1 MIEVEQNGV
10 QVMSE
15 EVGEAIE
22 AVAVVG
28 MSGRFPGARG
38 VEELW
43 ENLRGGVESVTFFSD
58 EELLAEG
65 IDAAALKHPSYVK
78 AKPVLEDME
87 LFDAAFFGF
96 NPREAEIM
104 DPQHR
109 VFLESSWAA
118 LEDAGYDPD
127 VCRGRIG
134 VFAGASLS
142 TYVFNALASLR
153 EEREQLGAL
162 QQLGIGN
169 GLGTFTTRVSYKLN
183 LKGPSVSVQTACSTS
198 LAAVHLA
205 CQSLLSY
212 QSDMA
217 LAGGVSIIVP
227 RREGYFYVEGGIF
240 SPDGHCRA
248 FDADARGTIVGDGV
262 GVVVL
267 KRLSEAVADGDT
279 IHAVIRGSAM
289 NNDGSAKVGFTAP
302 SIEGQVEVVAEAHAV
317 AGVDAASISYVEAH
331 GTGTQ
336 MGDPMEV
343 KALTRAFRAST
354 DAKGF
359 CALGSIKTN
368 IGHLDTAAGVA
379 GLIKTVLAL
388 KHRQLPPTLHFTRP
402 NPEIDFEN
410 SPFFVN
416 TSLADWK
423 TNGTPRRAGVSS
435 FGFGGTNVHVIAEE
449 APPVDETTAS
459 RPYQLLCLSAKTAT
473 ALDAASDNLSAYL
486 SRHPELD
493 LADAAHTL
501 HVGRKGFAERQILVC
516 RDREDALAAL
526 ESRDPKRLVRARA
539 AEESEHGVVFMFP
552 GQGSQFVGMA
562 REIYEAESVFRDE
575 LDECCRLLLPHLGR
589 DLREVVFA
597 PDARAEDAAR
607 ELEQTRLTQPA
618 LFAVEYSLARLWMSW
633 GVALRA
639 MIGHSIGEY
648 VAACLAGVFTL
659 EDALALVA
667 ARGRL
672 MQGLPA
678 GAMLAVALP
687 EEELKPLLGARLSLA
702 AINGPS
708 SCVASGPVEA
718 VEELERTLADRGT
731 PGRRL
736 HTSHAFHSS
745 MVEPVLDAFADE
757 VRRARPQPPQ
767 LPFVSNVTG
776 TWITAREATD
786 PGYWVRHLRGAVRFA
801 DGARELL
808 AEPSHVLLEVGPGQ
822 TLKQLVAQQ
831 TGRGSDRLVL
841 SSLRHPHSN
850 ETDEALLLEAL
861 GRLWAAGV
869 RVDWPGFYA
878 RERRRRV
885 PLPTYPFERRRFWA
899 EAHPLDAAP
908 PKAPEGKRPDVG
920 DWFYAPSWK
929 QTVSPAAPAPATSA
943 ARDERYLLFL
953 DDCGVGD
960 KLADTLKA
968 QGSEVFTVRA
978 GTRFARDGEHA
989 FVIDSS
995 NAEDYRELLTQLAA
1009 ETKAPTRIVH
1019 LWTLTSDD
1027 AAPTGL
1033 ELFNQLL
1040 GAGFYSLISIAQ
1052 AASAAQLNERLQ
1064 LFVVSNDLHEVTG
1077 AERLCPEKATLLG
1090 PCKVIPQEFVNINC
1104 RSIDVVLPARDG
1116 REERRLVAQL
1126 AAEFD
1131 FDSADPTV
1139 AYRGPH
1145 RWTQTFD
1152 RVRAE
1157 KRDGDSAGLR
1167 EAGVYLIIG
1176 GLGNI
1181 GLTLAEHLART
1192 VGARLVLTTRSDF
1205 PAPEQW
1211 DAWLATH
1218 DAHDKVSTQITRLRR
1233 IEAAGGTCLV
1243 ARADPADREAM
1254 RRVVSTTLA
1263 RFGAVH
1269 GVAHAAGI
1277 VIYEENARTIQE
1289 VKRLDSEPQFR
1300 TKADTLYVFEEVLR
1314 GVEPDFCLFISSLS
1328 SVLGGLGLVTY
1339 SAANLFVDAFA
1350 RSYAR
1355 QTDARCTSVDFD
1367 SWREWDA
1374 APPPPQPAGLGAGLA
1389 ELSVAPEEGPEV
1401 FARLLPRVGHQQL
1414 VVSTSDLQPR
1424 IDRWLKRLAAA
1435 DPARPDSQRANSLYP
1450 RANLAQA
1457 FVAPR
1462 TEAEIRIADIW
1473 QQVLGLEQVG
1483 ADDNFFDLGGNSLL
1497 ATQLVTRLRD
1507 SFRVELP
1514 LRRFFEAPTVAQLAL
1529 ALESSAAP
1537 EAVAAAPA
1545 TKIKPVSRDSL
1556 RVRRDVV
1563 KT

>member
-1 MIEVEQNGV
+1 VKEVEPNGV
-10 QVMSE
+10 NEMGE
-15 EVGEAIE
+15 EVGGGVEAI
-22 AVAVVG
+22 AVVG

-65 IDAAALKHPSYVK
+65 IDASALKHPSYVK
-78 AKPVLEDME
+78 AKPLLEGME

-96 NPREAEIM
+96 NPREAELM

-127 VCRGRIG
+127 AYRGRIG

-183 LKGPSVSVQTACSTS
+183 LKGPSVGVQTACSTS

-267 KRLSEAVADGDT
+267 KRLEDALADGDT
-279 IHAVIRGSAM
+279 VHAVIRGSAM

-302 SIEGQVEVVAEAHAV
+302 SVEGQVEVVAEAHAV
-317 AGVDAASISYVEAH
+317 AGVDAASITYVEAH
-331 GTGTQ
+331 GTGTR

-343 KALTRAFRAST
+343 SALTRAFRVST

-388 KHRQLPPTLHFTRP
+388 KHRQLPPTLHFLRP

-416 TSLADWK
+416 TTLAEWE

-435 FGFGGTNVHVIAEE
+435 FGFGGTNVHVVAEE
-449 APPVDETTAS
+449 APPAAETSAS
-459 RPYQLLCLSAKTAT
+459 RPYQLLCLSAKTEA
-473 ALDAASDNLSAYL
+473 ALDAATQNLAAHL
-486 SRHPELD
+486 GRHPELD
-493 LADAAHTL
+493 LADAAYTL
-501 HVGRKGFAERQILVC
+501 QVGRKSFGERQVLVC

-526 ESRDPKRLVRARA
+526 ESRDPRRLLRSRADEDA
-539 AEESEHGVVFMFP
+539 DTAVVFMFP
-552 GQGSQFVGMA
+552 GQGSQYVGMA
-562 REIYEAESVFRDE
+562 RELYEAEATFRE
-575 LDECCRLLLPHLGR
+575 EFDECCRLLAPHLKL
-589 DLREVVFA
+589 DLRDVMFA
-597 PDARAEDAAR
+597 PDEHAEEAAHG
-607 ELEQTRLTQPA
+607 LEQTRLTQPA
-618 LFAVEYSLARLWMSW
+618 LFAVEYALARLWMSW
-633 GVALRA
+633 GVAPRA

-667 ARGRL
+667 ERGRL

-702 AINGPS
+702 AVNGPA
-708 SCVASGPVEA
+708 SCVASGPADA
-718 VEELERTLADRGT
+718 VEELERVLAGRGT

-736 HTSHAFHSS
+736 HTSHAFHSA
-745 MVEPVLDAFADE
+745 MVEPVLEAFAE
-757 VRRARPQPPQ
+757 RVRRARPKTPL

-776 TWITAREATD
+776 TWITTSEATD
-786 PGYWVRHLRGAVRFA
+786 PGYWVRHLRGTVRFA

-808 AEPSHVLLEVGPGQ
+808 AEASRVLLEVGPGQ

-831 TGRGSDRLVL
+831 GSADRVVL
-841 SSLRHPHSN
+841 SSLRHPHSTR
-850 ETDEALLLEAL
+850 TDEALLLEAL
-861 GRLWAAGV
+861 GRLWSAGV
-869 RVDWPGFYA
+869 GVDWPGFYA

-885 PLPTYPFERRRFWA
+885 PLPTYPFEGRRYWA
-899 EAHPLDAAP
+899 EAPAPDAAT
-908 PKAPEGKRPDVG
+908 PKAPEGKRPDVS
-920 DWFYAPSWK
+920 DWFYVPFWK
-929 QTVSPAAPAPATSA
+929 QTVSPAAAPRGPRA
-943 ARDERYLLFL
+943 AGDERYLLLL
-953 DDCGVGD
+953 DDGRIGER
-960 KLADTLKA
+960 LAEALRA
-968 QGSEVFTVRA
+968 AGSEVFTVKA
-978 GTRFARDGEHA
+978 GGSFAREGEHA
-989 FVIDSS
+989 FVIDPSS
-995 NAEDYRELLTQLAA
+995 AEDYRALLTQLAA
-1009 ETKAPTRIVH
+1009 ESKAPTRVVH
-1019 LWTLTSDD
+1019 LWTLTPDEH
-1027 AAPTGL
+1027 APAGPGL
-1033 ELFNQLL
+1033 FDELL
-1040 GAGFYSLISIAQ
+1040 GAGFYSLTSFAQ
-1052 AASAAQLNERLQ
+1052 AASAAQLNEPLQ
-1064 LFVVSNDLHEVTG
+1064 LFVVSNGLHEVTG
-1077 AERLCPEKATLLG
+1077 AEPLCPEKATLLA

-1104 RSIDVVLPARDG
+1104 RSIDVCLPERGG
-1116 REERRLVAQL
+1116 REEQRLVAQL

-1131 FDSADPTV
+1131 FDSSEPTV

-1145 RWTQTFD
+1145 RWAQTFD

-1157 KRDGDSAGLR
+1157 KGADDSAGLR
-1167 EAGVYLIIG
+1167 EGGVYLIVG

-1181 GLTLAEHLART
+1181 GLTLAEHLARAA
-1192 VGARLVLTTRSDF
+1192 GARLVLTTRSDF
-1205 PAPEQW
+1205 PAPEHW
-1211 DAWLATH
+1211 DAWLAAH
-1218 DAHDKVSTQITRLRR
+1218 DARDKVSVQITRLRR
-1233 IEAAGGTCLV
+1233 VEAAGGACLV
-1243 ARADPADREAM
+1243 ARAEPADREDM
-1254 RRVVSTTLA
+1254 RRVVEMALA

-1300 TKADTLYVFEEVLR
+1300 TKADTLYVLEEALR

-1339 SAANLFVDAFA
+1339 SAANLFMDAFA

-1355 QTDARCTSVDFD
+1355 KTDARCTSVNFD
-1367 SWREWDA
+1367 SWRGWEA
-1374 APPPPQPAGLGAGLA
+1374 AETTQQQPSGLGAGLA
-1389 ELSVAPEEGPEV
+1389 GLSIAPEEGPEV
-1401 FARLLPRVGHQQL
+1401 FARLLPRVGHPQL
-1414 VVSTSDLQPR
+1414 VVSTSDLQTR
-1424 IDRWLKRLAAA
+1424 IERWLRRGVGADAARA
-1435 DPARPDSQRANSLYP
+1435 GAARSNTLYP

-1457 FVAPR
+1457 FVAPQS
-1462 TEAEIRIADIW
+1462 EAEIKIADIW

-1483 ADDNFFDLGGNSLL
+1483 REDNFFDLGGNSLL

-1514 LRRFFEAPTVAQLAL
+1514 LRRFFEAPTVAQLAQAL
-1529 ALESSAAP
+1529 AGAAD
-1537 EAVAAAPA
+1537 ADADAAPA
-1545 TKIKPVSRDSL
+1545 MKIKPVSRESL